1 MLIGLV
7 IEQMRQQ
14 KKELNKTQRQLT
26 RDQSALE
33 RQEKQLVSLLLLI
46 FYFYL
51 CEGRALAK
59 LAGCEN
65 DFALL
70 L

>member
-1 MLIGLV
+1 LLIGLV

-46 FYFYL
+46 ILFLFV
-51 CEGRALAK
+51 
-59 LAGCEN
+59 
-65 DFALL
+65 
-70 L
+70 